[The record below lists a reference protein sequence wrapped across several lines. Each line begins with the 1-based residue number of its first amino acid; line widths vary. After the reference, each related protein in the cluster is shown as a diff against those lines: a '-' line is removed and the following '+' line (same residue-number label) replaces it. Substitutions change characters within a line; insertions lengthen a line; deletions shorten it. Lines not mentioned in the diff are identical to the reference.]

1 MRRSMEELTSV
12 MVKFQS
18 LGSSEIDDPKE
29 FGILLPRLLHVSPP
43 SRVGLGSRLFSHG
56 FDLKSRRIPFIS
68 LLVLLCCWLLT
79 VLSLLVNNKSH
90 GDVPGNVLLTIEGVE
105 ANNVIIETIHLSLIQ
120 FTDAKTV
127 SSARNALDGISILS
141 FATQA
146 YSDESRD
153 HTISYPSLLAT
164 QAPGMP
170 VASNV
175 CQNPQSAPL
184 YPRTDY
190 AASVAIQAQPSAGQI
205 PAWDPSPQARPPYGS
220 VLGTVPGQ
228 AYQSSVVPAY
238 MNAVPPAGSS
248 PHSQP
253 GASSMGMS
261 PPEANVRPGGAPPPG
276 QPPYF
281 GQ

>member
-1 MRRSMEELTSV
+1 

-43 SRVGLGSRLFSHG
+43 SRVGLGSRLFSHVFSAFG
-56 FDLKSRRIPFIS
+56 FVHKIATFEKA
-68 LLVLLCCWLLT
+68 V
-79 VLSLLVNNKSH
+79 
-90 GDVPGNVLLTIEGVE
+90 GFQ
-105 ANNVIIETIHLSLIQ
+105 SLIQ

-127 SSARNALDGISILS
+127 SSARNALDGISILRCHDRKVAKES
-141 FATQA
+141 LEGHCIYDGGYCKLHLSYSSHIDLNA